1 MQETIDWLSILVRW
15 GHVIAAITWIG
26 TSFYFNWFDL
36 RVRPTQDPVT
46 KENNR
51 GTIHEMHGGSFYYH
65 EQYWP
70 DRDHPRTLAHSGPAQ
85 FTFLSGLALLA
96 LLYWVGAG
104 VYLVDSA
111 VLNVSPMTG
120 VLISIFLL
128 AVIWPVYYAMVL
140 NIRSERV
147 FGACFAAVVL
157 LLCYLCVHVFS
168 ARGAFIQVGAMLGTV
183 MALSVHFVIVPN
195 HIKMRRQIQQ
205 GQPLDITLGERAKRV
220 SAHNNYITLPV
231 IFAML
236 STHFSAVT
244 GNRFNWLVLFLLM
257 LAGVL
262 LRHWRNVQ
270 FKTDRSDLR
279 ILLAAV
285 LAMALGIVLT
295 RLPTPGNDASSAA
308 PVASSGQIREIVQ
321 NRCVT
326 CHSATPS
333 SPLFTSA
340 PLGFKLDTLEQIEAS
355 APLIL
360 ARAVNSKEMPPGNL
374 TGMSDEERALLGAWL
389 KSHH

>member
-15 GHVIAAITWIG
+15 GHVIAAITWVG

-36 RVRPTQDPVT
+36 LVRPAQDVVI

-51 GTIHEMHGGSFYYH
+51 GVIHEMHGGSFYYH

-85 FTFLSGLALLA
+85 LTFLSGLALMA
-96 LLYWVGAG
+96 LLYWAGAS
-104 VYLVDSA
+104 VYLIDGSVLDMPPMAA
-111 VLNVSPMTG
+111 VSLSV
-120 VLISIFLL
+120 FLL
-128 AVIWPVYYAMVL
+128 AIVWPVYYAMVL

-147 FGACFAAVVL
+147 FSVCFAALVL
-157 LLCYLCVHVFS
+157 LLCLLCVHLFS

-195 HIKMRRQIQQ
+195 HIRMRRQVQQ
-205 GQPLDITLGERAKRV
+205 GQPLDIALGERAKRV

-231 IFAML
+231 VFAML

-244 GNRFNWLVLFLLM
+244 GSRFNWLVLFLLM

-270 FKTDRSDLR
+270 FKMERSDRRL
-279 ILLAAV
+279 LLAAASLV
-285 LAMALGIVLT
+285 VVGIALT
-295 RLPTPGNDASSAA
+295 RIPPSRDGIADA
-308 PVASSGQIREIVQ
+308 PVASSGQIHEIVR

-326 CHSATPS
+326 CHSATPN
-333 SPLFTSA
+333 SPLFASA
-340 PLGFKLDTLEQIEAS
+340 PLGFKLDTLAQIEAS
-355 APLIL
+355 ASLIL
-360 ARAVNSKEMPPGNL
+360 ARAVNSREMPPGNL
-374 TGMSDEERALLGAWL
+374 THMTDEERAQLGAWL
-389 KSHH
+389 QSHH

>member
-1 MQETIDWLSILVRW
+1 MQETINWLSILVRW

-96 LLYWVGAG
+96 LLYWASASI
-104 VYLVDSA
+104 YLLDAS
-111 VLNVSPMTG
+111 VLNVSPVTG
-120 VLISIFLL
+120 VLISVLLL
-128 AVIWPVYYAMVL
+128 AIIWPVYYSLVRT
-140 NIRSERV
+140 IRSERI
-147 FGACFAAVVL
+147 FSLCFAAVVL
-157 LLCYLCVHVFS
+157 LLCFVCVHLFS

-195 HIKMRRQIQQ
+195 HIKMRQQIQQ
-205 GQPLDITLGERAKRV
+205 GQPLDISLGERAKRV

-231 IFAML
+231 ILAML

-244 GNRFNWLVLFLLM
+244 GSALNWLVLFLLM
-257 LAGVL
+257 SAGTL

-270 FKTDRSDLR
+270 FKTDRSDHRL
-279 ILLAAV
+279 LLAAAV
-285 LAMALGIVLT
+285 LITLGIGLT
-295 RLPTPGNDASSAA
+295 RIPSSPGSMPAGA
-308 PVASSGQIREIVQ
+308 VASSEQIHHIVQ

-333 SPLFTSA
+333 SPLFSSA
-340 PLGFKLDTLEQIEAS
+340 PLGFKLDTLAQIEAS
-355 APLIL
+355 APLIM

-374 TGMSDEERALLGAWL
+374 TQMTDEERAQLGAWL
-389 KSHH
+389 QSHQ